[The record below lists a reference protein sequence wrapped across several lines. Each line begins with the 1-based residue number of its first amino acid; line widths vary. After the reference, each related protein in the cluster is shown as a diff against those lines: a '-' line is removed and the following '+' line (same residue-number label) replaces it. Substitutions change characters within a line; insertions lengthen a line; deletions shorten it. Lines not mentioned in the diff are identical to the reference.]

1 MDVVERDGPPAVSG
15 TERRRRDHA
24 LHESGAASRS
34 IRSRI
39 GGGGLLLHLRLIHGR
54 GYPIPTTNWRFLM
67 GGSFK
72 IGRFSG
78 IDVKVH
84 WTFLL
89 LLAFFAFLGYQ
100 TSGSLAGALTP
111 TAVIVALF
119 ICVLLHEFGH
129 SLVAQRLGIEIHSI
143 TLLPIGGVSN
153 LESIPEKPSDEVK
166 ITLAGPLVNV
176 VLAPIFFGVGLLLG
190 AEPRMPTDLFTG
202 IGSVG
207 QVFFY
212 LGYLNVVL
220 ALCNI
225 IPAFPLD
232 GGRILRG
239 VLATRLG
246 ALRATEIASRVGQR
260 SAFAFCL
267 IGLLGGNF
275 LLALIAVFIF
285 FGANGEAQMVRQR
298 ELTRGLLVSEVMGTK
313 PNTETVTPYHTF
325 GQILDS
331 VIHGYQ
337 EDFPVVDEN
346 GNLVG
351 MITRNEIM
359 AAAHSPERFSSVRDL
374 MKTDFPIISPDSD
387 LFTDGARLLQ
397 ESGLRALPVVKAGN
411 LVGMLTADDV
421 GQAALLRDIRKQQ
434 F

>member
-1 MDVVERDGPPAVSG
+1 
-15 TERRRRDHA
+15 
-24 LHESGAASRS
+24 
-34 IRSRI
+34 
-39 GGGGLLLHLRLIHGR
+39 
-54 GYPIPTTNWRFLM
+54 M

-100 TSGSLAGALTP
+100 ASGSLAGALTP

-119 ICVLLHEFGH
+119 LCVLLHEFGH

-153 LESIPEKPSDEVK
+153 LESLPEKPSDEVK

-176 VLAPIFFGVGLLLG
+176 VLAPIFFGLGLLLG
-190 AEPRMPTDLFTG
+190 AEPRIPSDLFTG

-207 QVFFY
+207 QFFFY

-220 ALCNI
+220 ALFNL

-232 GGRILRG
+232 GGRVLR
-239 VLATRLG
+239 V
-246 ALRATEIASRVGQR
+246 
-260 SAFAFCL
+260 
-267 IGLLGGNF
+267 

-298 ELTRGLLVSEVMGTK
+298 ELTRGLSVSDVMGTK
-313 PNTETVTPYHTF
+313 PNTETVTPSHTF
-325 GQILDS
+325 GQVLDF

-337 EDFPVVDEN
+337 EDFPVVDES
-346 GNLVG
+346 GKLVG
-351 MITRNEIM
+351 M
-359 AAAHSPERFSSVRDL
+359 
-374 MKTDFPIISPDSD
+374 
-387 LFTDGARLLQ
+387 
-397 ESGLRALPVVKAGN
+397 
-411 LVGMLTADDV
+411 
-421 GQAALLRDIRKQQ
+421 
-434 F
+434 